1 MITEY
6 RIIVHAVLG
15 SPHKS
20 FDWCAVDD
28 NTYDGQ
34 ETDPIGYGS
43 TPREAIDALMDQ
55 IEEKLSTGLQAR

>member
-1 MITEY
+1 MTTEY

-20 FDWCAVDD
+20 WDWCAVDD

-34 ETDPIGYGS
+34 EDDPIGYGA
-43 TPREAIDALMDQ
+43 TPLEAIEVLFEQLEAREA
-55 IEEKLSTGLQAR
+55 K